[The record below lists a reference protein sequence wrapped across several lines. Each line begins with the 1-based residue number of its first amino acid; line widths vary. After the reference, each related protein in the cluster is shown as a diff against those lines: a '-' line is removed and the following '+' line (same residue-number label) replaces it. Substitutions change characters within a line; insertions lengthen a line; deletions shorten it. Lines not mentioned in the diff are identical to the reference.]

1 MFGLQGLSSAE
12 TEVRAL
18 VHALVP
24 KILACRDELSA
35 EQICHALYGLQNL
48 SSEHEEVRLLLFL
61 PAYHFLV
68 EPPSPS
74 AMQPMLQWYTPS
86 LAAPD
91 PYLPSSSPSGTPSLR
106 GFDRE
111 AHAVYGDH
119 IYPRLGL
126 CYVRSTGDGDQFPR
140 DQANDRSDEH

>member
-48 SSEHEEVRLLLFL
+48 SSEHEEVWLTLGVFTLSRRSYHLLTFIT
-61 PAYHFLV
+61 H
-68 EPPSPS
+68 
-74 AMQPMLQWYTPS
+74 
-86 LAAPD
+86 
-91 PYLPSSSPSGTPSLR
+91 
-106 GFDRE
+106 
-111 AHAVYGDH
+111 
-119 IYPRLGL
+119 
-126 CYVRSTGDGDQFPR
+126 
-140 DQANDRSDEH
+140 